1 MTSGQ
6 PEAVV
11 PVEFR
16 ASLDGGKDQGGMED
30 GTKDGDWAGLHP
42 SGRSAALASR
52 QQMYR

>member
-16 ASLDGGKDQGGMED
+16 ASLDEGKDQGGTE
-30 GTKDGDWAGLHP
+30 DGDWVELHP
-42 SGRSAALASR
+42 SGRRLLL
-52 QQMYR
+52 